1 MKGFEQNELASLCV
15 LTFIRCLITT
25 FSFSLNFVSFLEPHH
40 FFFPSL
46 KIVTAIAHTC
56 YGGYAANHC
65 ALINHVTLHSHFKQ
79 YVLPPSFY
87 RRGHGDSE
95 SINDSPEDLGS
106 LKGRVS
112 I

>member
-1 MKGFEQNELASLCV
+1 M
-15 LTFIRCLITT
+15 CLDIHQVFDNYFFFFLKFRIFSGTT
-25 FSFSLNFVSFLEPHH
+25 P